1 MLRWIAVI
9 ALLGLSGL
17 SPQDSTRPAPAS
29 GAEASS
35 PREVVDRIVTTA
47 LTSPQAYP
55 MLERLVAAAPKRL
68 AGSPGLD
75 AALEWARGEMQR
87 AGLQNVHLEGC
98 RVQHWERGSVEELAL
113 LDEDGK
119 VVEHFA
125 VTALGGS
132 VATPA
137 EGVEAEVVEV
147 RDRAE
152 LETLGERAR
161 GKLVFFN
168 QPMDP
173 ASRDSF
179 EAYGRA
185 VWQRS
190 VGAVEAAR
198 RGGAGAIVR
207 SMTTRLDDLPH
218 TGGMRY
224 EDGLP
229 QVPAVAISTV
239 GAAKL
244 SERLAR
250 GDVVRVRMRLECRT
264 LEDAPSANVVGEL
277 VGRELPEEIVV
288 VGGHIDAWEL
298 GTGAHDDGAGCAQSI
313 EAARLLVACGLKP
326 RRTIRV
332 VLFTNEENG
341 LAGARAYR
349 DAHAEELDRHVL
361 ALETDRGGFLPR
373 GFTTD
378 ANPTALSALRAL
390 AEPLASIGCE
400 TVKAGGGGADIGV
413 LAASGVPLVGLLPDS
428 QRYFDVHHCARD
440 TLDQVSPR
448 ELELGAAAIASLL
461 WRVAERAEPL
471 PRNPPPEGSR

>member
-1 MLRWIAVI
+1 MLRWIAI
-9 ALLGLSGL
+9 ALLGLSAFA
-17 SPQDSTRPAPAS
+17 PQDPARPAPAS
-29 GAEASS
+29 AAEAPS
-35 PREVVDRIVTTA
+35 PRDVIDRIVTTA

-55 MLERLVAAAPKRL
+55 ALERLVTAAPKRL

-75 AALEWARGEMQR
+75 AALAWARAEMLN
-87 AGLQNVHLEGC
+87 AGLQNVRLEPC
-98 RVQHWERGSVEELAL
+98 KVPHWERGSVEELAL
-113 LDEDGK
+113 LDADGK
-119 VVEHFA
+119 VVERFA

-132 VATPA
+132 VATAA
-137 EGVEAEVVEV
+137 EGIEAEVVEV

-173 ASRDSF
+173 AARDTF

-190 VGAVEAAR
+190 IGAVEAAR
-198 RGGAGAIVR
+198 RGAAGAIVR

-218 TGGMRY
+218 TGAMRY
-224 EDGLP
+224 EEGLP
-229 QVPAVAISTV
+229 QLPAVAISTV
-239 GAAKL
+239 GAAHL

-250 GDVVRVRMRLECRT
+250 GAALRVRLRLDCRT
-264 LEDAPSANVVGEL
+264 FEDAPSANVVGEL
-277 VGRELPEEIVV
+277 VGRELPDEILV

-298 GTGAHDDGAGCAQSI
+298 GVGAHDDGAGCAQSI
-313 EAARLLVACGLKP
+313 EAARLLAACGLKP

-349 DAHAEELDRHVL
+349 DAHADELERHVL

-373 GFTTD
+373 GFSTD
-378 ANPTALSALRAL
+378 ANPTALSALRSM
-390 AEPLASIGCE
+390 AEPLASIGCD
-400 TVKAGGGGADIGV
+400 TVKSGGGGADIGV

-461 WRVAERAEPL
+461 WQVSERSEPL